1 MVVFKK
7 SKALLNTQ
15 WLISM
20 KMLLVIAL
28 NFNFGRLK
36 EIDWKLENI
45 FHCYNSS
52 YWKDFMSQM
61 WPIH

>member
-1 MVVFKK
+1 
-7 SKALLNTQ
+7 
-15 WLISM
+15 M

-36 EIDWKLENI
+36 EIDWKPENNFI
-45 FHCYNSS
+45 VIISS
-52 YWKDFMSQM
+52 YSKDFRCNFMSQM

>member
-1 MVVFKK
+1 
-7 SKALLNTQ
+7 
-15 WLISM
+15 
-20 KMLLVIAL
+20 MLLVIAL
-28 NFNFGRLK
+28 NFNFGKLK

-52 YWKDFMSQM
+52 YWKDFRCDFMSRM